1 MRLRILLTL
10 LLAVGAAGALA
21 AQDAPA
27 KPSDV
32 AGVWEMTIQTPQG
45 DMPSDATFAQ
55 EGDKIRFTMPGFQ
68 GMEMMGEGTI
78 TGQELEW
85 TVILSTSQ
93 GDFMLVF
100 KGKVEGDMRSGEVQA
115 GDFGAFP
122 WTAKKKQ

>member
-68 GMEMMGEGTI
+68 GMEMMGEG
-78 TGQELEW
+78 
-85 TVILSTSQ
+85 
-93 GDFMLVF
+93 
-100 KGKVEGDMRSGEVQA
+100 
-115 GDFGAFP
+115 
-122 WTAKKKQ
+122 